1 MTTRSTSIGKRMWI
15 GAAVTAAALTMA
27 PAAHAEDAAAF
38 YKGKVVKILVG
49 SPPGGGY
56 DAYAR
61 IIAPHLAKKLGAE
74 VIVENRPGG
83 GGLLALNMLVAGKAD
98 GLTLMH
104 VSGEGAI
111 MSQLTNRAGA
121 RWDVRKLVWLGRTA
135 QERKIWFFSTKS
147 KLKTIGDALKATEIK
162 WSATGPADNISDVEA
177 IVSNVLGLKSKIV
190 TGYKGARGM
199 ALAVIK
205 GETDAGVLSSS
216 SAARLIKSGRL
227 KGIAVVSR
235 TRTPHLPDLPTIFEA
250 AKVPADKA
258 WWIDFREKV
267 GEAQRAL
274 VTTPGVP
281 ADRVA
286 FLRKAVHAV
295 LTDPAVVA
303 EAKKR
308 RRIITYLP
316 GAELEKVVVE
326 ALNLVKG
333 ERLELV
339 KQVILKKYF

>member
-1 MTTRSTSIGKRMWI
+1 MTTSTRTVGLRQWI
-15 GAAVTAAALTMA
+15 GAGLAAAALAVT
-27 PAAHAEDAAAF
+27 PAAHAQDAASF
-38 YKGKVVKILVG
+38 YKGKTVKILVG

-83 GGLLALNMLVAGKAD
+83 GGLLALNMLVTGKPD

-135 QERKIWFFSTKS
+135 QERKVWFFSTKS
-147 KLKTIGDALKATEIK
+147 KLKTLDDALKAQEIK
-162 WSATGPADNISDVEA
+162 WSATGPADNISDVAA
-177 IVSNVLGLKSKIV
+177 IVSHVLGLKSKIV

-205 GETDAGVLSSS
+205 GETDSGILSSS

-286 FLRKAVHAV
+286 FLRKAVHEV
-295 LTDPAVVA
+295 LTDPAVLA

-308 RRIITYLP
+308 RRIVTYLP
-316 GAELEKVVVE
+316 GAELEKVVVD
-326 ALNLVKG
+326 ALNLVTG